1 MQQEAKVTTTY
12 KDTSHPVLTLRGKPV
27 NPWLVLISLV
37 FGFFM
42 SLLDVTIVNIAIPS
56 IQSNLKTDLTTVTW
70 VLNAYSLVFAVL
82 LVTMGRFADQYGRKR
97 IFMFGMIIFSA
108 GSLLCALSPTMASL
122 TGWPGINWLISFRSF
137 QAIGAAAMN
146 PVSLAIIIAVFPRER
161 RGAAIGVWGALS
173 GLAAAAGP
181 VLGGFLVQNFD
192 WRWIFFVNLPFC
204 IVGLIMVAIFVPE
217 TRELGTSKKLDPLGL
232 LTLSAA
238 MFCLVLAIIQGN
250 DWGWTSAPVLSLFA
264 GTLVAMILFFIVEAR
279 VPEPIVD
286 FSLFKIR
293 SFSASSVAIFLFG
306 IAIQGAFLIL
316 VLYFIDA
323 QGYSQLDA
331 AYAIIPIPLASF
343 VVSVFSGA
351 LSQRINPRI
360 SGIAGMALLAVGF
373 FALATLNA
381 NSTSLDTTWRGI
393 IIGAGMGLCFQSFP
407 NMALSEVPRAKLGV
421 GSGVFNTFR
430 QIGFVLGV
438 AILISLFVGQIKTN
452 IEQARTNSI
461 QIVQNNTTI
470 PAQFHQFIIKGL
482 ENSGSNVDTRNI
494 KPQQV
499 DLTQFANLAPAPFRE
514 QAKASLKALGD
525 QIAAEFKNGVINSFT
540 ATWIAAGVFALLG
553 FILAF
558 FTRMPLREIP
568 LRKSHG
574 TQAAAA
580 SPTGTNRSRALLGLT
595 RYPETWSEEQRGKA
609 VAQDIIEPL
618 SIALLASSIG
628 NGGRHFNEVASQT
641 AGES

>member
-1 MQQEAKVTTTY
+1 MQQEKAVTATF
-12 KDTSHPVLTLRGKPV
+12 KDTSQPMLMIRGKPV

-42 SLLDVTIVNIAIPS
+42 SLLDITIVNIAIPS
-56 IQSNLKTDLTTVTW
+56 IQSSLNTNLTTVTW
-70 VLNAYSLVFAVL
+70 VLNAYSLVFAIL

-97 IFMFGMIIFSA
+97 LFMLGMIIFSL

-122 TGWPGINWLISFRSF
+122 TGWPAINWLIGFRAF
-137 QAIGAAAMN
+137 QAIGAAALN

-232 LTLSAA
+232 LTLSIAI
-238 MFCLVLAIIQGN
+238 FCLVLGIIQGN
-250 DWGWTSAPVLSLFA
+250 DWGWTSTPVLSLFA
-264 GTLVAMILFFIVEAR
+264 GSIVAIILFFIVESR
-279 VPEPIVD
+279 VSEPIVD

-293 SFSASSVAIFLFG
+293 SFSASSVSIFLFG
-306 IAIQGAFLIL
+306 IAIQGAFLLL

-323 QGYSQLDA
+323 QGYTQLDA

-351 LSQRINPRI
+351 FSQRISPRV
-360 SGIAGMALLAVGF
+360 SGIAGMALLAIGF
-373 FALATLNA
+373 FALATLNVNA
-381 NSTSLDTTWRGI
+381 TWLDTTWRGI

-407 NMALSEVPRAKLGV
+407 NMALSEIPRAKLGV

-438 AILISLFVGQIKTN
+438 AILISLFVGQIQDECTEGDDKL
-452 IEQARTNSI
+452 
-461 QIVQNNTTI
+461 
-470 PAQFHQFIIKGL
+470 H
-482 ENSGSNVDTRNI
+482 SNC
-494 KPQQV
+494 
-499 DLTQFANLAPAPFRE
+499 
-514 QAKASLKALGD
+514 
-525 QIAAEFKNGVINSFT
+525 AE
-540 ATWIAAGVFALLG
+540 
-553 FILAF
+553 
-558 FTRMPLREIP
+558 
-568 LRKSHG
+568 
-574 TQAAAA
+574 
-580 SPTGTNRSRALLGLT
+580 
-595 RYPETWSEEQRGKA
+595 
-609 VAQDIIEPL
+609 
-618 SIALLASSIG
+618 
-628 NGGRHFNEVASQT
+628 
-641 AGES
+641 

>member
-1 MQQEAKVTTTY
+1 MQQEKTVTATF
-12 KDTSHPVLTLRGKPV
+12 KDTSQPMLMIRGKPV

-42 SLLDVTIVNIAIPS
+42 SLLDITIVNIAIPS
-56 IQSNLKTDLTTVTW
+56 IQSSLNTNLTTVTW
-70 VLNAYSLVFAVL
+70 VLNAYSLVFAIL

-97 IFMFGMIIFSA
+97 LFMIGMIIFSL

-122 TGWPGINWLISFRSF
+122 TGWPAINWLIGFRAF
-137 QAIGAAAMN
+137 QAIGAAALN

-204 IVGLIMVAIFVPE
+204 IVGLIMVAMFVPE

-232 LTLSAA
+232 LTLSIAI
-238 MFCLVLAIIQGN
+238 FCLVLAIIQGN
-250 DWGWTSAPVLSLFA
+250 DWGWTSTPVLSLFA
-264 GTLVAMILFFIVEAR
+264 GSIVAIILFFIVESR

-293 SFSASSVAIFLFG
+293 SFSASSVSIFLFG
-306 IAIQGAFLIL
+306 IAIQGAFLLL

-323 QGYSQLDA
+323 QGYTQLDA

-343 VVSVFSGA
+343 VVSALSGA
-351 LSQRINPRI
+351 FSQRISPRI
-360 SGIAGMALLAVGF
+360 SGITGMALLAIGF

-381 NSTSLDTTWRGI
+381 DSTWLDTTWRGI

-407 NMALSEVPRAKLGV
+407 NMALSEIPRAKLGV

-438 AILISLFVGQIKTN
+438 AILISLFVGQVQTN
-452 IEQARTNSI
+452 VQKATTNSI
-461 QIVQNNTTI
+461 QIVQNNTSI
-470 PAQFHQFIIKGL
+470 PAQFHQPIIKGL
-482 ENSGSNVDTRNI
+482 QSAASNANSNQI
-494 KPQQV
+494 QPQSV
-499 DLTQFANLAPAPFRE
+499 DLTQFAQFAPPQFRE
-514 QAKASLKALGD
+514 QARASLKVLGD
-525 QIAAEFKNGVINSFT
+525 QIAAEFKNAVISAFT
-540 ATWIAAGVFALLG
+540 ATWIAAGMFALLG
-553 FILAF
+553 LLGAF
-558 FTRMPLREIP
+558 FTRMPGNKE
-568 LRKSHG
+568 
-574 TQAAAA
+574 A
-580 SPTGTNRSRALLGLT
+580 T
-595 RYPETWSEEQRGKA
+595 R
-609 VAQDIIEPL
+609 AQDGEPL
-618 SIALLASSIG
+618 EEI
-628 NGGRHFNEVASQT
+628 EVPAVL
-641 AGES
+641 

>member
-1 MQQEAKVTTTY
+1 MQQEGKVTTTY
-12 KDTSHPVLTLRGKPV
+12 KDTSHPVFTLRGKPV

-42 SLLDVTIVNIAIPS
+42 SLLDVTIVNIAIPN
-56 IQSNLKTDLTTVTW
+56 IQSNLNTDLTTVTW

-204 IVGLIMVAIFVPE
+204 IAGLIMVAIFVPE
-217 TRELGTSKKLDPLGL
+217 TRDLGTSKKLDPLGL

-238 MFCLVLAIIQGN
+238 MFFLVLAIIQGN

-264 GTLVAMILFFIVEAR
+264 GALVALILFFIVEAR

-525 QIAAEFKNGVINSFT
+525 QITAEFKNGVVNSFT

-553 FILAF
+553 FVLAF
-558 FTRMPLREIP
+558 FTRMPRYKAIAPAEGGKP
-568 LRKSHG
+568 L
-574 TQAAAA
+574 
-580 SPTGTNRSRALLGLT
+580 
-595 RYPETWSEEQRGKA
+595 EEVDVPA
-609 VAQDIIEPL
+609 V
-618 SIALLASSIG
+618 S
-628 NGGRHFNEVASQT
+628 
-641 AGES
+641 

>member
-1 MQQEAKVTTTY
+1 MEMEGTLTTTY
-12 KDTSHPVLTLRGKPV
+12 KDTSQPVLTIRGKPV

-42 SLLDVTIVNIAIPS
+42 SLLDITIVNIAIPS

-70 VLNAYSLVFAVL
+70 VLNAYSLVFAML

-97 IFMFGMIIFSA
+97 IFMIGMVIFSL

-122 TGWPGINWLISFRSF
+122 TGWPAINWLIGFRAF
-137 QAIGAAAMN
+137 QAIGAAALN

-204 IVGLIMVAIFVPE
+204 IVGLIMVGIFVPE

-232 LTLSAA
+232 LTLSTAI
-238 MFCLVLAIIQGN
+238 FCLVLAIIQGN
-250 DWGWTSAPVLSLFA
+250 DWGWTSTPILSLFA
-264 GTLVAMILFFIVEAR
+264 GALIALMLFFIVETR
-279 VPEPIVD
+279 VSEPIID

-293 SFSASSVAIFLFG
+293 SFSASSVTMFLFG
-306 IAIQGAFLIL
+306 IAIQGAFLLL

-323 QGYSQLDA
+323 QGYTQLDA
-331 AYAIIPIPLASF
+331 AYAILPIPLAAF

-351 LSQRINPRI
+351 FSQKISPRI
-360 SGIAGMALLAVGF
+360 SGIAGMALLAIGF

-381 NSTSLDTTWRGI
+381 NSTWLDTTWRGV

-407 NMALSEVPRAKLGV
+407 NMALSEIPRAKLGV

-452 IEQARTNSI
+452 TEQARTNSI
-461 QIVQNNTTI
+461 QIVQKNTTI
-470 PAQFHQFIIKGL
+470 PAQFHQPIIKGL
-482 ENSGSNVDTRNI
+482 ESSGSNVNSSQI
-494 KPQQV
+494 KPQSV
-499 DLTQFANLAPAPFRE
+499 DLTQFAQFAPPAFRE
-514 QAKASLKALGD
+514 QARASLKALGD
-525 QIAAEFKNGVINSFT
+525 QIAAEFKNGVVNSFT
-540 ATWIAAGVFALLG
+540 VTWIAAGMFALLG
-553 FILAF
+553 LIGAF
-558 FTRMPLREIP
+558 FTRMP
-568 LRKSHG
+568 S
-574 TQAAAA
+574 
-580 SPTGTNRSRALLGLT
+580 
-595 RYPETWSEEQRGKA
+595 YKA
-609 VAQDIIEPL
+609 TAPAQSGEPL
-618 SIALLASSIG
+618 EEADVPAVS
-628 NGGRHFNEVASQT
+628 
-641 AGES
+641 

>member
-1 MQQEAKVTTTY
+1 MEMEGTLTTTY
-12 KDTSHPVLTLRGKPV
+12 KDTSQPVLTIRGKPV

-42 SLLDVTIVNIAIPS
+42 ALLDITIVNIAIPS

-97 IFMFGMIIFSA
+97 IFMIGMVIFSL

-122 TGWPGINWLISFRSF
+122 TGWPAINWLIGFRAF
-137 QAIGAAAMN
+137 QAIGAAALN

-204 IVGLIMVAIFVPE
+204 IVGLIMVGIFVPE

-232 LTLSAA
+232 LTLSTAI
-238 MFCLVLAIIQGN
+238 FCLVLAIIQGN
-250 DWGWTSAPVLSLFA
+250 DWGWTSTPILSLFA
-264 GTLVAMILFFIVEAR
+264 GALVALMLFFIVETR
-279 VPEPIVD
+279 VSEPIID

-293 SFSASSVAIFLFG
+293 SFSASSVTMFLFG
-306 IAIQGAFLIL
+306 IAIQGAFLLL

-323 QGYSQLDA
+323 QGYTQLDA
-331 AYAIIPIPLASF
+331 AYAILPIPLAAF

-351 LSQRINPRI
+351 FSQKISPRI
-360 SGIAGMALLAVGF
+360 SGIAGMALLAIGF

-381 NSTSLDTTWRGI
+381 NSTWLDTTWRGV

-407 NMALSEVPRAKLGV
+407 NMALSEIPRAKLGV

-452 IEQARTNSI
+452 TEQARTNSI
-461 QIVQNNTTI
+461 QIVQKNTTI
-470 PAQFHQFIIKGL
+470 PAQFHQPIIKGL
-482 ENSGSNVDTRNI
+482 ESSGSNVNSSQI
-494 KPQQV
+494 KPQSV
-499 DLTQFANLAPAPFRE
+499 DLTQFAQFAPPAFRE
-514 QAKASLKALGD
+514 QARASLKALGD
-525 QIAAEFKNGVINSFT
+525 QIAAEFKNGVVNSFIV
-540 ATWIAAGVFALLG
+540 TWIAAGLFALLG
-553 FILAF
+553 LIGAF
-558 FTRMPLREIP
+558 FTRMP
-568 LRKSHG
+568 S
-574 TQAAAA
+574 
-580 SPTGTNRSRALLGLT
+580 
-595 RYPETWSEEQRGKA
+595 YKA
-609 VAQDIIEPL
+609 TAPAQSGEPL
-618 SIALLASSIG
+618 EEADVPAVS
-628 NGGRHFNEVASQT
+628 
-641 AGES
+641 

>member
-1 MQQEAKVTTTY
+1 MQQEKTVTATY
-12 KDTSHPVLTLRGKPV
+12 KDTPQPLLMIRGKSV

-42 SLLDVTIVNIAIPS
+42 SLLDITIVNIAIPS
-56 IQSNLKTDLTTVTW
+56 IQSSLNTNLTTVTW
-70 VLNAYSLVFAVL
+70 VLNAYSLVFAIL

-97 IFMFGMIIFSA
+97 LFMIGMIIFSL

-122 TGWPGINWLISFRSF
+122 TGWPAINWLIGFRAF
-137 QAIGAAAMN
+137 QAIGAAALN

-204 IVGLIMVAIFVPE
+204 IVGLIMVAMFVPE

-232 LTLSAA
+232 LTLSIAI
-238 MFCLVLAIIQGN
+238 FCLVLGIIQGN
-250 DWGWTSAPVLSLFA
+250 DWGWTSIPILSLFA
-264 GTLVAMILFFIVEAR
+264 GALVALILFFIVESR
-279 VPEPIVD
+279 VSEPIVD

-293 SFSASSVAIFLFG
+293 SFSASSVSIFLFG
-306 IAIQGAFLIL
+306 IAIQGAFLLL

-323 QGYSQLDA
+323 QGYTQLDA

-351 LSQRINPRI
+351 FSQRISPRV
-360 SGIAGMALLAVGF
+360 SGIVGMALLAIGF

-381 NSTSLDTTWRGI
+381 DSSWLDTTWRGI

-407 NMALSEVPRAKLGV
+407 NMALSEIPRAKLGV

-438 AILISLFVGQIKTN
+438 AILISLFVGQVQTN
-452 IEQARTNSI
+452 VQKATTNSI
-461 QIVQNNTTI
+461 QIVQNNTSI
-470 PAQFHQFIIKGL
+470 PAQFHQPIIKGL
-482 ENSGSNVDTRNI
+482 QSAGSNANSNQI
-494 KPQQV
+494 QPQSV
-499 DLTQFANLAPAPFRE
+499 DLTQFARFAPPQFRE
-514 QAKASLKALGD
+514 QARASLKVLGD
-525 QIAAEFKNGVINSFT
+525 KIAAEFKNAVISAFT
-540 ATWIAAGVFALLG
+540 ATWIAAGMFALLG
-553 FILAF
+553 LIGAF
-558 FTRMPLREIP
+558 FTRMPGNKE
-568 LRKSHG
+568 
-574 TQAAAA
+574 Q
-580 SPTGTNRSRALLGLT
+580 T
-595 RYPETWSEEQRGKA
+595 R
-609 VAQDIIEPL
+609 AQDGEPL
-618 SIALLASSIG
+618 EHIEVPAAL
-628 NGGRHFNEVASQT
+628 
-641 AGES
+641 

>member
-1 MQQEAKVTTTY
+1 MV
-12 KDTSHPVLTLRGKPV
+12 
-27 NPWLVLISLV
+27 
-37 FGFFM
+37 
-42 SLLDVTIVNIAIPS
+42 
-56 IQSNLKTDLTTVTW
+56 
-70 VLNAYSLVFAVL
+70 
-82 LVTMGRFADQYGRKR
+82 
-97 IFMFGMIIFSA
+97 IFSL

-122 TGWPGINWLISFRSF
+122 TGWPAINWLISFRAF

-181 VLGGFLVQNFD
+181 VIGGFLVQNFD

-204 IVGLIMVAIFVPE
+204 IVGLIMVALFVPE
-217 TRELGTSKKLDPLGL
+217 TRDLGTSKKLDPLGL

-250 DWGWTSAPVLSLFA
+250 DWGWTSVPVLSLFA
-264 GTLVAMILFFIVEAR
+264 GALVALILFFIVEAR

-286 FSLFKIR
+286 LSLFKIR

-360 SGIAGMALLAVGF
+360 SGIVGMALLAVGF

-470 PAQFHQFIIKGL
+470 PAQFHQYIIKGL
-482 ENSGSNVDTRNI
+482 ESSGSDVDTRNI
-494 KPQQV
+494 KPQHV

-514 QAKASLKALGD
+514 QAKASLKALSD

-540 ATWIAAGVFALLG
+540 TTWIAAAVFALLG
-553 FILAF
+553 FVLAF
-558 FTRMPLREIP
+558 FTRMPGREIP
-568 LRKSHG
+568 LRRSQS
-574 TQAAAA
+574 TQAA
-580 SPTGTNRSRALLGLT
+580 PTPPAGTNRSRALLGLT
-595 RYPETWSEEQRGKA
+595 LALVAREAQKPEADPQILTILASAANGRYPDTWSEEQRGKA

-618 SIALLASSIG
+618 SIALLASSLG
-628 NGGRHFNEVASQT
+628 NGGNANGAASQT
-641 AGES
+641 ARGS

>member
-1 MQQEAKVTTTY
+1 MQQEKTVTATF
-12 KDTSHPVLTLRGKPV
+12 KDTSQPMLMIRGKPV

-42 SLLDVTIVNIAIPS
+42 SLLDITIVNIAIPS
-56 IQSNLKTDLTTVTW
+56 IQSSLNTNLTTVTW
-70 VLNAYSLVFAVL
+70 VLNAYSLVFAIL

-97 IFMFGMIIFSA
+97 LFMIGMVIFSV

-122 TGWPGINWLISFRSF
+122 TGWPAINWLIGFRAF
-137 QAIGAAAMN
+137 QAIGAAALN

-204 IVGLIMVAIFVPE
+204 IVGLIMVAMFVPE

-232 LTLSAA
+232 LTLSIAI
-238 MFCLVLAIIQGN
+238 FCLVLAIIQGN
-250 DWGWTSAPVLSLFA
+250 DWGWTSTPVLSLFA
-264 GTLVAMILFFIVEAR
+264 GSIVAIILFFIVESR

-293 SFSASSVAIFLFG
+293 SFSASSVSIFLFG
-306 IAIQGAFLIL
+306 IAIQGAFLLL

-323 QGYSQLDA
+323 QGYTQLDA

-343 VVSVFSGA
+343 VVSALSGA
-351 LSQRINPRI
+351 FSQRISPRI
-360 SGIAGMALLAVGF
+360 SGITGMALLAIGF

-381 NSTSLDTTWRGI
+381 DSTWLDTTWRGI

-407 NMALSEVPRAKLGV
+407 NMALSEIPRAKLGV

-438 AILISLFVGQIKTN
+438 AILISLFVGQVQTN
-452 IEQARTNSI
+452 VQKATTNSI
-461 QIVQNNTTI
+461 QIVQNNTSI
-470 PAQFHQFIIKGL
+470 PAQFHQPIIKGL
-482 ENSGSNVDTRNI
+482 QSAASNANSNQI
-494 KPQQV
+494 QPQSV
-499 DLTQFANLAPAPFRE
+499 DLTQFAQFAPPQFRE
-514 QAKASLKALGD
+514 QARASLKVLGD
-525 QIAAEFKNGVINSFT
+525 QIAAEFKNAVISAFT
-540 ATWIAAGVFALLG
+540 ATWIAAGMFALLG
-553 FILAF
+553 LLGAF
-558 FTRMPLREIP
+558 FTRMPGNKE
-568 LRKSHG
+568 
-574 TQAAAA
+574 A
-580 SPTGTNRSRALLGLT
+580 T
-595 RYPETWSEEQRGKA
+595 R
-609 VAQDIIEPL
+609 AQDGEPL
-618 SIALLASSIG
+618 EEI
-628 NGGRHFNEVASQT
+628 EVPAVL
-641 AGES
+641 

>member
-1 MQQEAKVTTTY
+1 MQQEVKVTTTY

-122 TGWPGINWLISFRSF
+122 TGLPGINWLISFRSF

-204 IVGLIMVAIFVPE
+204 VVGLIMVAIFVP
-217 TRELGTSKKLDPLGL
+217 
-232 LTLSAA
+232 
-238 MFCLVLAIIQGN
+238 
-250 DWGWTSAPVLSLFA
+250 A

-499 DLTQFANLAPAPFRE
+499 DLTQFANLAPVPFRE

-595 RYPETWSEEQRGKA
+595 LALVAREAQKPEADPQILTILASAANGRYPETWSEEQRGKA

>member
-1 MQQEAKVTTTY
+1 MQKEISATATF
-12 KDTSHPVLTLRGKPV
+12 KDTSQPVLMIRGKPV

-42 SLLDVTIVNIAIPS
+42 SLLDITIVNIAIPS
-56 IQSNLKTDLTTVTW
+56 IQSSLNTNLTTVTW
-70 VLNAYSLVFAVL
+70 VLNAYSLVFAIL

-97 IFMFGMIIFSA
+97 LFMLGMIIFSL

-122 TGWPGINWLISFRSF
+122 TGWPAINWLIGFRAF
-137 QAIGAAAMN
+137 QAIGAAALN

-232 LTLSAA
+232 LTLSIAI
-238 MFCLVLAIIQGN
+238 FCLVLGIIQGN
-250 DWGWTSAPVLSLFA
+250 DWGWTSAPILSLFA
-264 GTLVAMILFFIVEAR
+264 GALVASVLFFIVESR
-279 VPEPIVD
+279 VSEPIVD

-293 SFSASSVAIFLFG
+293 SFSASSVSIFLFG
-306 IAIQGAFLIL
+306 IAIQGAFLLL

-323 QGYSQLDA
+323 QGYTQLDA

-351 LSQRINPRI
+351 FSQRISPRV
-360 SGIAGMALLAVGF
+360 SGIAGMALLAIGF
-373 FALATLNA
+373 FALATLNVNA
-381 NSTSLDTTWRGI
+381 TWLDTTWRGI

-407 NMALSEVPRAKLGV
+407 NMALSEIPRAKLGV

-438 AILISLFVGQIKTN
+438 AILISLFVGQVQNNVQKAT
-452 IEQARTNSI
+452 TNSI
-461 QIVQNNTTI
+461 QIVQSNTSI
-470 PAQFHQFIIKGL
+470 PAQFHQPIIKGL
-482 ENSGSNVDTRNI
+482 QSAGSNANSNQI
-494 KPQQV
+494 KPQSV
-499 DLTQFANLAPAPFRE
+499 DLTQFAQFAPPQFRE
-514 QAKASLKALGD
+514 QARASLKVLGD
-525 QIAAEFKNGVINSFT
+525 QIAAEFKNAVLSAFT
-540 ATWIAAGVFALLG
+540 ATWIAAALFALLG
-553 FILAF
+553 LVGAF
-558 FTRMPLREIP
+558 FTRMPGNKE
-568 LRKSHG
+568 
-574 TQAAAA
+574 A
-580 SPTGTNRSRALLGLT
+580 T
-595 RYPETWSEEQRGKA
+595 R
-609 VAQDIIEPL
+609 AQDGEPL
-618 SIALLASSIG
+618 EEIEVPAAL
-628 NGGRHFNEVASQT
+628 
-641 AGES
+641 

>member
-1 MQQEAKVTTTY
+1 MEMEGTLTTTY
-12 KDTSHPVLTLRGKPV
+12 KDTSQPVLTIRGKPV

-42 SLLDVTIVNIAIPS
+42 SLLDITIVNIAIPS

-70 VLNAYSLVFAVL
+70 VLNAYSLVFAML
-82 LVTMGRFADQYGRKR
+82 LITMGRFADQYGRKR
-97 IFMFGMIIFSA
+97 IFMIGMVIFSL

-122 TGWPGINWLISFRSF
+122 TGWPAINWLIGFRAF
-137 QAIGAAAMN
+137 QAIGAAALN

-204 IVGLIMVAIFVPE
+204 IVGLIMVGIFVPE

-232 LTLSAA
+232 LTLSTAI
-238 MFCLVLAIIQGN
+238 FCLVLAIIQGN
-250 DWGWTSAPVLSLFA
+250 DWGWTSTPILSLFA
-264 GTLVAMILFFIVEAR
+264 GALVALMLFFIVETR
-279 VPEPIVD
+279 VSEPIID

-293 SFSASSVAIFLFG
+293 SFSASSITMFLFG
-306 IAIQGAFLIL
+306 IAIQGAFLLL

-323 QGYSQLDA
+323 QGYTQLDA
-331 AYAIIPIPLASF
+331 AYAILPIPLAAF

-351 LSQRINPRI
+351 FSQKISPRI
-360 SGIAGMALLAVGF
+360 SGIAGMALLAIGF

-381 NSTSLDTTWRGI
+381 NSTWLDTTWRGV

-407 NMALSEVPRAKLGV
+407 NMALSEIPRAKLGV

-452 IEQARTNSI
+452 TEQARTNSI
-461 QIVQNNTTI
+461 QIVQKNTTI
-470 PAQFHQFIIKGL
+470 PAQFHQPIIKGL
-482 ENSGSNVDTRNI
+482 ESSGSNVNSNQI
-494 KPQQV
+494 KPQSV
-499 DLTQFANLAPAPFRE
+499 DLTQFAQFAPPQFRE

-525 QIAAEFKNGVINSFT
+525 QIAAEFKNGVVNSFT
-540 ATWIAAGVFALLG
+540 VTWIAAGMFALLG
-553 FILAF
+553 LIGAF
-558 FTRMPLREIP
+558 FTRMP
-568 LRKSHG
+568 S
-574 TQAAAA
+574 
-580 SPTGTNRSRALLGLT
+580 
-595 RYPETWSEEQRGKA
+595 YKA
-609 VAQDIIEPL
+609 TAPAQSGEPL
-618 SIALLASSIG
+618 EEADVPAVS
-628 NGGRHFNEVASQT
+628 
-641 AGES
+641 